1 LQPIP
6 EVTVVGPRIGEV
18 EKRDLSAPLDRTA
31 GVLPGSAGTVSQPEA
46 AAVSFQT
53 SPSGNPYL
61 AKLSSYIAT
70 QYPGDVGSL

>member
-1 LQPIP
+1 MSS
-6 EVTVVGPRIGEV
+6 PRTSSEASPP
-18 EKRDLSAPLDRTA
+18 R
-31 GVLPGSAGTVSQPEA
+31 VLLRSERRVAQTEAEA
-46 AAVSFQT
+46 AAVSFQI